1 MPRSTHVL
9 PGLRFAVVGSGAVG
23 GFYGAKLAY
32 YGREVHFL
40 VRSKEER
47 AALRRFGWRVKNPK
61 QGDFRVAKVHAHATT
76 DAIGPCD
83 VVLVALKA
91 TANDALP
98 ALLPPLLK
106 PDTVLVTLQNGFGNE
121 EFLAERFGVER
132 VLGGL
137 CFVCLNKTA
146 PGVIEHFGHGAI
158 ALGEFDRWPE
168 PRTHELAWEF
178 KRCGVTARVA
188 ASLAAERW
196 RKAAWNVPF
205 NGLTILATAM
215 RRDADSV
222 CSVADVLADD
232 SLTGLAR
239 GLTEEVVGAAARLGH
254 RLPADLVDLNLRRTR
269 EMGPY
274 RPSSLLDFLA
284 DRPLELEAIW
294 GETYRRA
301 FNAGAEVGRLE
312 MLYHLLRARTA
323 SGGANGPPTKTSS
336 S

>member
-9 PGLRFAVVGSGAVG
+9 PGLRFAVVGAGAVG
-23 GFYGAKLAY
+23 GFYGAKLAH

-40 VRSKEER
+40 VRSEGER
-47 AALRRFGWRVKNPK
+47 AVLKRFGWRIHNAKH
-61 QGDFRVAKVHAHATT
+61 GDFRVAKVHAHAMT

-83 VVLVALKA
+83 VVLIALKT

-121 EFLAERFGVER
+121 EFLAERFGPER
-132 VLGGL
+132 IVGGL
-137 CFVCLNKTA
+137 CSVCLNKTA
-146 PGVIEHFGHGAI
+146 PGVIAHLGQGAI
-158 ALGEFDRWPE
+158 TLGEFDRWPE

-205 NGLTILATAM
+205 NGLTVLNSALRGGEPVST
-215 RRDADSV
+215 V
-222 CSVADVLADD
+222 DVLADD
-232 SLTGLAR
+232 ALASLAR
-239 GLTEEVVGAAARLGH
+239 RLAEEVVGAAARLGH

-269 EMGPY
+269 DMGAY
-274 RPSSLLDFLA
+274 RPSSLLDYLA
-284 DRPLELEAIW
+284 GRPLELESIW

-301 FNAGAEVGRLE
+301 FNAGAPVGRLE
-312 MLYHLLRARTA
+312 TLYHLLRALPPA
-323 SGGANGPPTKTSS
+323 DANRPAPP
-336 S
+336 

>member
-40 VRSKEER
+40 VRSGEER
-47 AALRRFGWRVKNPK
+47 AALKRFGWRIQNAKH
-61 QGDFRVAKVHAHATT
+61 GDFRVAKVHAHATT

-83 VVLVALKA
+83 VVLIALKA
-91 TANDALP
+91 TANDALTT
-98 ALLPPLLK
+98 LLPPLLK
-106 PDTVLVTLQNGFGNE
+106 PETLLVTLQNGFGNE
-121 EFLAERFGVER
+121 EFLAERFGAGR
-132 VLGGL
+132 VVGGL

-146 PGVIEHFGHGAI
+146 PGVILHLGQGSVT
-158 ALGEFDRWPE
+158 LGEFDRWPE

-205 NGLTILATAM
+205 NGLTVLASAQ
-215 RRDADSV
+215 RREV
-222 CSVADVLADD
+222 VTTADVLADD
-232 SLTGLAR
+232 SLAYLAR
-239 GLTEEVVGAAARLGH
+239 GLAEEVVGAAARLGH
-254 RLPADLVDLNLRRTR
+254 RLPADLVDLNLRRTN

-274 RPSSLLDFLA
+274 QPSSLLDYLA
-284 DRPLELEAIW
+284 GRPLELEAIW
-294 GETYRRA
+294 GETTRRA
-301 FNAGAEVGRLE
+301 FNAGAPTGRLE
-312 MLYHLLRARTA
+312 TVYHLLR
-323 SGGANGPPTKTSS
+323 GLPPGSRR
-336 S
+336 